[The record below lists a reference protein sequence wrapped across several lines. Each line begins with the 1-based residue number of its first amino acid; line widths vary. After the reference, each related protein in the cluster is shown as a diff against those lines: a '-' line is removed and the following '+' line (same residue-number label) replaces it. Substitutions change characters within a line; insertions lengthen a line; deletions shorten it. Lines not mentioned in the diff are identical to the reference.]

1 MGYNPSTW
9 GRQAW
14 HFIHMVALSYP
25 PEEMLTEEI
34 KEKYYKFFESL
45 GHTLPCPYCS
55 QHFREKF
62 KKNPPPLNNR
72 EELFK
77 WTVDMHN
84 AVNRDNG
91 KKELSYEEAKKQI
104 QKNTKNKTKVS
115 KVYSDYM
122 VTGVA
127 VSVSLITMICL
138 FGYSMR
144 RG

>member
-25 PEEMLTEEI
+25 PKEALNEEV

-45 GHTLPCPYCS
+45 GYTLPCPYCS

-62 KKNPPPLNNR
+62 QKNPPPMESR
-72 EELFK
+72 EELFE
-77 WTVDMHN
+77 WTVDIHN
-84 AVNRDNG
+84 SVNRDNG
-91 KKELSYEEAKKQI
+91 KRELTYQEAKRQI
-104 QKNTKNKTKVS
+104 FKNAENKS
-115 KVYSDYM
+115 NDYM
-122 VTGVA
+122 IYGVA

-144 RG
+144 KKG

>member
-1 MGYNPSTW
+1 MGYNPNKW

-25 PEEMLTEEI
+25 PEEVLTKEI
-34 KEKYYKFFESL
+34 KEKYYNFFESL
-45 GHTLPCPYCS
+45 GYTLPCPYCS
-55 QHFREKF
+55 LHFREKF

-72 EELFK
+72 EELFR

-84 AVNRDNG
+84 SVNKDNG
-91 KKELSYEEAKKQI
+91 KTEISYEEAKRQI
-104 QKNTKNKTKVS
+104 ENNS
-115 KVYSDYM
+115 KKKYNDYSNYM
-122 VTGVA
+122 ITGVA

-144 RG
+144 K

>member
-1 MGYNPSTW
+1 MGFNPNSW

-25 PEEMLTEEI
+25 PEEVLTEEI

-55 QHFREKF
+55 HHFREKF
-62 KKNPPPLNNR
+62 QKNPPPMKNR

-77 WTVDMHN
+77 WTVDIHN
-84 AVNRDNG
+84 SVNRDNG
-91 KKELSYEEAKKQI
+91 KREISYDEAKRQI
-104 QKNTKNKTKVS
+104 QNNAENKS